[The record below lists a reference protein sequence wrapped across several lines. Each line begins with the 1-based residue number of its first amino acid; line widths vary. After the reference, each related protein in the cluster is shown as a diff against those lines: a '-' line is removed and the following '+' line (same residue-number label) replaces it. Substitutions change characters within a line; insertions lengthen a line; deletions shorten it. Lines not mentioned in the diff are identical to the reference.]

1 MSSTID
7 FINEE
12 KATIGKVYT
21 DITYAI
27 SEVSPF
33 LDENILKKRKYYS
46 KLPILKE
53 YMDMLNDAEYSNK
66 NKKFSFFKKD
76 NSVLKLT
83 DYKQNNLAAFNQ
95 FENCSKCSCLNCI
108 KECQFQ
114 SCSGCRANSYIKT
127 CDKSK
132 LNVRFNNNFIL
143 DLTNNN
149 TGKASRYKVLATIE
163 NCEYDRLYIAL
174 ENLSDS
180 NDKFI
185 LYYYPGISS
194 DEFGEITDE
203 EEFNLVVETYE
214 QA

>member
-66 NKKFSFFKKD
+66 
-76 NSVLKLT
+76 
-83 DYKQNNLAAFNQ
+83 
-95 FENCSKCSCLNCI
+95 I
-108 KECQFQ
+108 K
-114 SCSGCRANSYIKT
+114 
-127 CDKSK
+127 
-132 LNVRFNNNFIL
+132 
-143 DLTNNN
+143 
-149 TGKASRYKVLATIE
+149 
-163 NCEYDRLYIAL
+163 
-174 ENLSDS
+174 
-180 NDKFI
+180 
-185 LYYYPGISS
+185 
-194 DEFGEITDE
+194 
-203 EEFNLVVETYE
+203 NLVFSRKIIVK
-214 QA
+214 